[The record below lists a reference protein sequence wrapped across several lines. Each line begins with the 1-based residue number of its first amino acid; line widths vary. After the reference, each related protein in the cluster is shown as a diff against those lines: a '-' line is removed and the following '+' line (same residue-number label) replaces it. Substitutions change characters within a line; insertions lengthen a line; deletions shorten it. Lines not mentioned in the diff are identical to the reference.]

1 MGRKTPAYI
10 TIHTVAKLLGYMC
23 AYDKKKNN
31 YDHKQ
36 SHNFKL
42 KFSSQ
47 MSYFDWLLTIIV
59 SSSLNWSN
67 DFCSD
72 LETNMGS

>member
-1 MGRKTPAYI
+1 MGRKTLAYI

-31 YDHKQ
+31 YDHKH

-47 MSYFDWLLTIIV
+47 MSYFD
-59 SSSLNWSN
+59 
-67 DFCSD
+67 
-72 LETNMGS
+72 